1 MKDTDSN
8 LNAVNISIMLLLL
21 IIYKHLT
28 MKNGL
33 KADIKLYGNIEERVK
48 KFQLVSQVSILNA
61 LKIS

>member
-1 MKDTDSN
+1 
-8 LNAVNISIMLLLL
+8 
-21 IIYKHLT
+21 